1 MSEKTKKIGV
11 YAGTFD
17 PITNGHVDIIKRALR
32 VFDLVYVAVA
42 VSSGKNTAFT
52 VSERLDLV
60 KQTLKAEAIAAENVI
75 VSEFD
80 GLLVEFVK
88 KINAIAIIRGLRAV
102 SDYEYEAQMALINRK
117 LFAETETVFFVA
129 SEKCSYIS
137 SSIVKNVASNG
148 GDVSALVPEIVKT
161 KLKEKY

>member
-1 MSEKTKKIGV
+1 MATEREKKIGV

-17 PITNGHVDIIKRALR
+17 PITNGHIDILKRSLR

-42 VSSGKNTAFT
+42 ISSGKTTAFT
-52 VSERLDLV
+52 VAERMDLV
-60 KQTLKAEAIAAENVI
+60 NQAIKSEVHSTNVV

-88 KINAIAIIRGLRAV
+88 KVGAVAIIRGLRAV

-117 LFAETETVFFVA
+117 LFSETETVFFVA
-129 SEKCSYIS
+129 SENCSYIS

-148 GDVSALVPEIVKT
+148 GDVSALVPAVVRDR
-161 KLKEKY
+161 LKAKF